1 MLTQPYTHGL
11 WARTA
16 PPAPALTA
24 LADHLRCDVAIIGAG
39 YTGLSAALHL
49 AQAGVD
55 VIVLEAEEIGFGGSG
70 RNVGLVNAGMWI
82 MPDDVAE
89 VLGKKYQER
98 LLHELSEAPNLV
110 FELIDRH
117 KISCE
122 AVRNGTLHCA
132 VGEGGLREINR
143 RGEQWLKRGAD
154 VEILDRPATAAKLG
168 SSAYQGALLDRRAG
182 TIQPLAYARGLA
194 KAAHDNGARIFSQTS
209 VLSARAAPERL
220 WRLETPGG
228 SVMAN
233 WIIVAGNAYI
243 QGPWSALRQE
253 LVSLPYFNC
262 ATTPL
267 STQALEEILPER
279 QGAWDTNAVLS
290 SFRLDD
296 AGRLIFGS
304 VGALRFGGQK
314 IHKEWAQRAIS
325 RIFPQLPCTSIEFSW
340 FGRIGMT
347 KDHVP
352 RFHKLDR
359 NVIGFQGYNG
369 RGIGTGTVFGRA
381 LAGFIVGKLNEGS
394 LPLPVNSLSPHPLRR
409 LKSTIYEAGA
419 QLLHFGAAR
428 L

>member
-1 MLTQPYTHGL
+1 MLTQPHTHGL
-11 WARTA
+11 WAKTA
-16 PPAPALTA
+16 PPAPATAA
-24 LADHLRCDVAIIGAG
+24 LAEHLRCDIAIIGAG

-49 AQAGVD
+49 AQAAAN

-82 MPDDVAE
+82 MPDDAAD
-89 VLGKKYQER
+89 VLGKTYGER

-110 FELIDRH
+110 FELVDRH
-117 KISCE
+117 KIACE

-132 VGEGGLREINR
+132 VGEDGLREINR

-154 VEILDRPATAAKLG
+154 VEILNRSATAAKLG
-168 SSAYQGALLDRRAG
+168 NSAYKGALLDRRAG

-194 KAAHDNGARIFSQTS
+194 KAAQENGARIFSRTS
-209 VLSARAAPERL
+209 VLGAHAMPDGL

-228 SVMAN
+228 SVTAN
-233 WIIVAGNAYI
+233 WVIVAGNAYI
-243 QGPWSALRQE
+243 QGPWSAVRQE

-267 STQALEEILPER
+267 SAQVLKEILPER

-290 SFRLDD
+290 SFRLDQE
-296 AGRLIFGS
+296 GRLIFGS

-314 IHKEWAQRAIS
+314 VHTEWAQRAIS
-325 RIFPQLPCTSIEFSW
+325 RIFPQLSRTDIEFSW

-347 KDHVP
+347 RDHVP

-359 NVIGFQGYNG
+359 NVIGFLGYNG

-381 LAGFIVGKLNEGS
+381 LADFIVGKLDEGS
-394 LPLPVNSLSPHPLRR
+394 LPLPVSSVSPQPLRR

-419 QLLHFGAAR
+419 QLLHFAAAR
-428 L
+428 F

>member
-11 WARTA
+11 WAKTA
-16 PPAPALTA
+16 PPAPVTAA
-24 LADHLRCDVAIIGAG
+24 LAEHLRCDVAIIGAG

-49 AQAGVD
+49 AQAAAD
-55 VIVLEAEEIGFGGSG
+55 VIVLEAEEIGFGGAG

-82 MPDDVAE
+82 MPDDVPDI
-89 VLGKKYQER
+89 LGKTYGER
-98 LLHELSEAPNLV
+98 LLHDLSEAPNLV

-122 AVRNGTLHCA
+122 AIRNGTLHCA
-132 VGEGGLREINR
+132 VGEVGLREINR
-143 RGEQWLKRGAD
+143 RGEQWLKRGVD
-154 VEILDRPATAAKLG
+154 VEILDRSATMAKLG
-168 SSAYQGALLDRRAG
+168 SSAYGGALLDRRAG
-182 TIQPLAYARGLA
+182 TIQPLGYARGLA
-194 KAAHDNGARIFSQTS
+194 KAAQENGGRIFSRTS
-209 VLSARAAPERL
+209 VLSARAAPDGL
-220 WRLETPGG
+220 WRLETAGG
-228 SVMAN
+228 SVTAN

-243 QGPWSALRQE
+243 QGPWSTIRQE

-267 STQALEEILPER
+267 SAQALKEILPER

-314 IHKEWAQRAIS
+314 VHKEWAQRAIS

-347 KDHVP
+347 RD
-352 RFHKLDR
+352 
-359 NVIGFQGYNG
+359 
-369 RGIGTGTVFGRA
+369 
-381 LAGFIVGKLNEGS
+381 
-394 LPLPVNSLSPHPLRR
+394 
-409 LKSTIYEAGA
+409 
-419 QLLHFGAAR
+419 
-428 L
+428 